1 LQPIFKR
8 HDVRLVGVGLEH
20 YGVEEFVEGNFFDGD
35 LYIDDGRKSYDDLGF
50 MRYGYLSLAASLF
63 SKKIVENG
71 KKAVME
77 LNVGGNLLGNGFQ
90 NGGVLVVEKGGKT
103 LHHYV
108 QDGPADHEDNTT
120 IMNALGIHEAAL
132 HALNAISN

>member
-1 LQPIFKR
+1 
-8 HDVRLVGVGLEH
+8 
-20 YGVEEFVEGNFFDGD
+20 
-35 LYIDDGRKSYDDLGF
+35 
-50 MRYGYLSLAASLF
+50 
-63 SKKIVENG
+63 
-71 KKAVME
+71 ME

-120 IMNALGIHEAAL
+120 IINVQYEPQ
-132 HALNAISN
+132 